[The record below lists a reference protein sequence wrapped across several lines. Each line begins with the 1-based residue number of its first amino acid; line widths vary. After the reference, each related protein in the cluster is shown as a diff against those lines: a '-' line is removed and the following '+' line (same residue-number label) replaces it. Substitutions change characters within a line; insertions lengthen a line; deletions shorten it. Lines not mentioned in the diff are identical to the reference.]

1 MIGIVLIA
9 HGRLGSEFFG
19 AVEHV
24 LGPQSQMVAVDVMP
38 GDGISEKQQEV
49 MRAIEKVRDPIGRDG
64 VLILTDMRGGS
75 PSNIAVKA
83 VSGINAAVLAG
94 INLPMLLTI
103 AKAREHGALERVARL
118 GVEAGAKYVD
128 LITPITPLGPLND
141 G

>member
-1 MIGIVLIA
+1 MIGVVLIA
-9 HGRLGSEFFG
+9 HGRLGSEFRA

-24 LGPQSQMVAVDVMP
+24 LGPQDQMVAVDVMP
-38 GDGISEKQQEV
+38 GDGIAEKQAEV
-49 MRAIEKVRDPIGRDG
+49 VRAIEKVRDPVGRDG

-75 PSNIAVKA
+75 PSNVAVKA
-83 VSGINAAVLAG
+83 VAGMNAAVLAG

-103 AKAREHGALERVARL
+103 TKAREHGALERVARL

-128 LITPITPLGPLND
+128 LITPIGRPGSLND